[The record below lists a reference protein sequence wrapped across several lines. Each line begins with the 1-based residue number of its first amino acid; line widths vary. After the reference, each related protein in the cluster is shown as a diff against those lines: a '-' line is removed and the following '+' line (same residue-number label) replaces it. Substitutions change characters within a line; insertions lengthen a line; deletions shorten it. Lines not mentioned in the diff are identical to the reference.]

1 MLAEGKNNR
10 TNWWIVRGNF
20 YFWQS
25 FIDFENMKNTSL
37 VLNIVLFVGVIGLY
51 ILYFSGNKSKAAS
64 KTGGEATAEPANFK
78 IAYIKIDSLVVN
90 YGLAQE
96 IHDGFA
102 KQQDAF
108 TKEYGDRRSKF
119 ESAAQAFQE
128 KVQRGGFLTQ
138 ERALQERDRLAGEEQ
153 QITRLDQELSAKLA
167 QLQSDN
173 NKQLLDSIMNYI
185 KIYNKDKKYNYIFN
199 ATDVLVGDENH
210 NITKEILTGLNARYS
225 KNNPK

>member
-1 MLAEGKNNR
+1 
-10 TNWWIVRGNF
+10 
-20 YFWQS
+20 
-25 FIDFENMKNTSL
+25 MKNTSL

-51 ILYFSGNKSKAAS
+51 ILYFSGSKSKTAS
-64 KTGGEATAEPANFK
+64 NAGGEATAEPSNFK

-102 KQQDAF
+102 KQQDAY

-199 ATDVLVGDENH
+199 ATDVLIGDENH
-210 NITKEILTGLNARYS
+210 NITKQILTGLNARYS
-225 KNNPK
+225 KSNPK